1 MWANSGA
8 NLVRIF
14 SPFCRP
20 LPKTSAKDKG
30 EQVSVGTTML
40 PGSGLKVAGEEE
52 EEEKKVVVVDSID
65 GPHEP

>member
-1 MWANSGA
+1 
-8 NLVRIF
+8 
-14 SPFCRP
+14 
-20 LPKTSAKDKG
+20 
-30 EQVSVGTTML
+30 ML